1 MSNIKN
7 LLYFILDFPGGS
19 YGKASVYDVGDPDS
33 IPGLGRSFG
42 EGNGNPLQYYC
53 LENPMDS
60 RTRLSN
66 FTFIFYSIV
75 KNTWLPYLLTFVSI
89 VTNLKAAYCIRSC
102 HCCIW
107 ENTERGMRKSKIQSQ
122 IISSILKV
130 WQSSVV

>member
-1 MSNIKN
+1 MVFN
-7 LLYFILDFPGGS
+7 LDFNFSFLITLFLFWFYNPSLIFLFSQCNGIICLFLGS
-19 YGKASVYDVGDPDS
+19 DGKASVYNVGDLGS
-33 IPGLGRSFG
+33 IPGLGRSAG

-102 HCCIW
+102 HCCI
-107 ENTERGMRKSKIQSQ
+107 
-122 IISSILKV
+122 
-130 WQSSVV
+130 